1 MEWKLNVLVL
11 LKSKVPEGKSAFD
24 SFGDGLDLI
33 AQRHGTILRDI
44 PSYVR
49 LV

>member
-1 MEWKLNVLVL
+1 VEIECFVL

-33 AQRHGTILRDI
+33 AQRHGTILLDI